1 MSKSIGLAFPGQ
13 GSQSPGML
21 SDHFSSLPIF
31 DEVFSQ
37 ANEILG
43 IDFKNLINE
52 GSAEELS
59 STEITQPLL
68 LTANY
73 AIWKSLGIQPEEV
86 SLMAGHSLGEYS
98 AYVAA
103 ETLSF
108 EDALKL
114 VSLRAT
120 YMQQAVPEGEGG
132 IAAILGLNREQLSSV
147 CDEVTAKGNL
157 VSMANLNSDTQIVI
171 SGTKQ
176 GVDLAVNLSKERGAK
191 RAVPLAM
198 SVPSHCKL
206 MTPASIQFTEEL
218 NKINFSEPKTK
229 VIQNFS
235 VEHSDDP
242 EIIKNNLVSQLY
254 SPVRWVEIMDLYE
267 QANISHFYE
276 CGPGKVLCGL
286 IKRKFKDTEI
296 NSLEDINILNS
307 IKAND

>member
-1 MSKSIGLAFPGQ
+1 
-13 GSQSPGML
+13 ML
-21 SDHFSSLPIF
+21 PDHFSSLPIF
-31 DEVFSQ
+31 DVVFSK
-37 ANEILG
+37 ANDVLG

-52 GSAEELS
+52 GSADELS

-73 AIWKSLGIQPEEV
+73 AIWKSLGIKPEEV

-103 ETLSF
+103 EALSF

-114 VSLRAT
+114 VSLRAK

-147 CDEVTAKGNL
+147 CDEVTAKGSL
-157 VSMANLNSDTQIVI
+157 VSMANLNSDSQIVI

-206 MTPASIQFTEEL
+206 MTPASIQLTEEL

-254 SPVRWVEIMDLYE
+254 SPVRWAEIMDLYE

-286 IKRKFKDTEI
+286 IKRKFKNTEI

>member
-1 MSKSIGLAFPGQ
+1 MAFPGQ

-21 SDHFSSLPIF
+21 PDHFSSLPIF
-31 DEVFSQ
+31 DDVFSK
-37 ANEILG
+37 AKDVLG

-52 GSAEELS
+52 GSADELS

-73 AIWKSLGIQPEEV
+73 AIWKSLGIKPEEV

-103 ETLSF
+103 EALSF

-114 VSLRAT
+114 VSLRAK

-147 CDEVTAKGNL
+147 CDEVTAKGSL
-157 VSMANLNSDTQIVI
+157 VSMANLNSDSQIVI

-206 MTPASIQFTEEL
+206 MTP
-218 NKINFSEPKTK
+218 
-229 VIQNFS
+229 
-235 VEHSDDP
+235 
-242 EIIKNNLVSQLY
+242 
-254 SPVRWVEIMDLYE
+254 
-267 QANISHFYE
+267 
-276 CGPGKVLCGL
+276 
-286 IKRKFKDTEI
+286 
-296 NSLEDINILNS
+296 LE
-307 IKAND
+307 NDQPSS

>member
-21 SDHFSSLPIF
+21 PDHFSSLPIF
-31 DEVFSQ
+31 DDVFSK
-37 ANEILG
+37 AKDVLG

-52 GSAEELS
+52 GSADELS

-73 AIWKSLGIQPEEV
+73 AIWKSLGIKPEEV

-103 ETLSF
+103 EALSF

-114 VSLRAT
+114 VSHRAR

-132 IAAILGLNREQLSSV
+132 IAAILGLSREQLSLV
-147 CDEVTAKGNL
+147 CDEVTASGNL

-254 SPVRWVEIMDLYE
+254 SPVRWAEIMDLYE

-286 IKRKFKDTEI
+286 IKRKFKNIEI